1 MRRRLIASLRLIF
14 VALVLIAGLLVPR
27 DVRVAAA
34 PLSAITIGR
43 LFNDTMDTRLSAQ
56 RVADALTTSGYATS
70 YRGGRSATDT
80 WSDGQRS
87 AVLALFGHSNAA
99 IFQTDEG
106 PTDPEDEIIA
116 AGTTGTLTAQTN
128 TAGATGG
135 LLDAGV
141 SIVPAHW
148 AFWKDYLPYVD
159 VDDVLVAILAGCF
172 TANTDPGLGNFLDVG
187 RERGMDSLVG
197 WTGLVFYPSGGCV
210 DCNYSGNYFW
220 DRFASYVPTGDTV
233 SVALAK
239 ARADLVTKEGS
250 AGGWD
255 TWYVRGAAAF
265 PADVRLAP
273 ASSGQP
279 LNSKPFG
286 IEPFHPLSL
295 PIANASPT
303 SIGGSQFTDVQAQG
317 GVFYR
322 LDPSGDLVAL
332 IAPSSTQGTAELTEQ
347 DALSRAWAF
356 AAQDVAWITPSRL
369 VLLSHGAT
377 SRADGD
383 VRYAFTW
390 RSLLGGVPGP
400 ALLTIEVDARTG
412 SVIYLVATDVKPE
425 ESAFALSRADAIRI
439 AGRFATDWSRVDA
452 SQDVWGRPRWV
463 VRLYRDRD
471 ARFPDVT
478 EVLVDGVTG
487 SILSVRKT

>member
-347 DALSRAWAF
+347 DALSRAWA
-356 AAQDVAWITPSRL
+356 
-369 VLLSHGAT
+369 
-377 SRADGD
+377 
-383 VRYAFTW
+383 W